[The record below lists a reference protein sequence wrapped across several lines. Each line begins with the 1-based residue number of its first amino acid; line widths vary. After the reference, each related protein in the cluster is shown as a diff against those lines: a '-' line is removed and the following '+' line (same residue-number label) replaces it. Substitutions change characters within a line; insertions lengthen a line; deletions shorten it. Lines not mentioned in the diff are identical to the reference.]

1 MKKAKKIILV
11 SVELILLVVLA
22 YVTNIVNTP
31 SKLIVF
37 KGENFEYNGML
48 GLEAKS
54 VNSSSNKKIV
64 ETYSTEKDDS
74 KLVDTSEEGE
84 STFSINMFG
93 IKVKEVNVKVI
104 DKTTVI
110 PIGKTIGVK
119 LYTNGVLVIG
129 KSTIEGTDNN
139 LYKPYEKSEI
149 QEGDMIVEVNE
160 KEVTSTDELLSIVES
175 SNGESLSI
183 KYRRGDVINTTN
195 ITPIKTSNNEYKL
208 GLWVRDG
215 TAGVG
220 TLTFYEPK
228 TNKFMALGHGIEDVD
243 TEELIEISS
252 GELLLSKIVSITK
265 GEVGSPRRNK
275 RKYSKSRGNRN
286 HI

>member
-1 MKKAKKIILV
+1 MKKSKKIILI
-11 SVELILLVVLA
+11 SLELILLVVLA

-31 SKLIVF
+31 SNLIVF

-64 ETYSTEKDDS
+64 ETYSNENEGH
-74 KLVDTSEEGE
+74 KLIDTSEEGE

-93 IKVKEVNVKVI
+93 VKVKEVNVKVI

-139 LYKPYEKSEI
+139 LYKPYEESEI

-160 KEVTSTDELLSIVES
+160 KEVTSTDELLSIVEA

-265 GEVGSPRRNK
+265 GEVGSPR
-275 RKYSKSRGNRN
+275 
-286 HI
+286 